1 MPIIIN
7 EKNLEFHLFNNEMS
21 YIFRVLEKSNQL
33 EHLYYGK
40 KIQHRDSF
48 AHLIEREVRPSC
60 NLFEGDHTSS
70 LEHVKQEYPSYGTT
84 DYRYPAHMLTN
95 QLGSNVSNF
104 KYKEAKITLGKPKLK
119 DLPAVYV
126 EGNSEAKTL
135 EVILF
140 DDVLN
145 CELVLSYTIFE
156 DKNILCRHARFINT
170 GDETFYL
177 DHAMSA
183 SVDFPD
189 DNFEMVHLAGAW
201 AREAHVQT
209 SKLSKGIQS
218 IYSSRGAS
226 SHIHNPF
233 LALKRPMTTEHQGE
247 VFGFSLIYSGNF
259 LGQVEVD
266 TYDVTRVM
274 MGINPFQFKWRLK
287 PSESF
292 QTPECVM
299 VYSTNG
305 LNGMSQTYHDLYRSR
320 LVRGYWRDRIRP
332 ILINNWEA
340 TYFDFNEEKVMTI
353 AETANDLGIE
363 LFVLDD
369 GWFGERHSDNSSLGD
384 WFENNEKL
392 PNGIEG
398 LSKKITSI
406 GMKFGLWFEPEMIC
420 KDTKL
425 FEEHPDWVIK
435 TPNRNASHGRN
446 QFILDFSRDE
456 VVEHIFALMDQI
468 LSKSEIS
475 YVKWDMNRYITEP
488 YSLSLNVDQQGEF
501 FHRYILGVYKLYEK
515 LIHKYPEILFESC
528 AGGGGR
534 FDAGM
539 LYYAPQAWT
548 SDDTD
553 AVERLKIQYGTSMAY
568 PLYSMGSHVSEVPN
582 HQVGRMTSIESRA
595 NVAYFGTFG
604 YELDITKLNDEE
616 KEKIREQVAFF
627 KEQRALIRNGQFYRL
642 LSPFE
647 SNEVSWMVVS
657 KDKKEAIVGYYKVLA
672 KPNDKYYRIK
682 LEGLDPNKL
691 YSIEGRQTQHY
702 GDELMNIG
710 IVLGEDYTDRA
721 GEYWS
726 REKTT
731 DFSSMIFVIKEV
743 E

>member
-1 MPIIIN
+1 MRDG
-7 EKNLEFHLFNNEMS
+7 LFN
-21 YIFRVLEKSNQL
+21 
-33 EHLYYGK
+33 
-40 KIQHRDSF
+40 
-48 AHLIEREVRPSC
+48 
-60 NLFEGDHTSS
+60 
-70 LEHVKQEYPSYGTT
+70 
-84 DYRYPAHMLTN
+84 
-95 QLGSNVSNF
+95 
-104 KYKEAKITLGKPKLK
+104 
-119 DLPAVYV
+119 
-126 EGNSEAKTL
+126 
-135 EVILF
+135 
-140 DDVLN
+140 
-145 CELVLSYTIFE
+145 
-156 DKNILCRHARFINT
+156 
-170 GDETFYL
+170 
-177 DHAMSA
+177 
-183 SVDFPD
+183 
-189 DNFEMVHLAGAW
+189 
-201 AREAHVQT
+201 
-209 SKLSKGIQS
+209 
-218 IYSSRGAS
+218 
-226 SHIHNPF
+226 
-233 LALKRPMTTEHQGE
+233 
-247 VFGFSLIYSGNF
+247 
-259 LGQVEVD
+259 
-266 TYDVTRVM
+266 
-274 MGINPFQFKWRLK
+274 KW
-287 PSESF
+287 F
-292 QTPECVM
+292 
-299 VYSTNG
+299 
-305 LNGMSQTYHDLYRSR
+305 NGMSQTYHDLYRSR

-398 LSKKITSI
+398 LSKKITSL